1 MEMTILFYVFAAL
14 TVVSA
19 FVVVFARSL
28 IYSAFSLLFTF
39 MGVAGLYVL
48 LSADFIAVAQI
59 MVYIGGILILLVF
72 GVMLTRQ
79 ATDVEIS
86 ASTLRIVPASAI
98 VWLTLATLILVFYRT
113 QWTEVRVLPSI
124 EGTTMELGELLMTTY
139 VLPFEVAGI
148 LLLVTVMGA
157 ALIARRQE
165 VSTDV

>member
-1 MEMTILFYVFAAL
+1 MEITILFYVFAAL
-14 TVVSA
+14 TVGSA
-19 FVVVFARSL
+19 MVVVFARSL

-48 LSADFIAVAQI
+48 LTADFIAVAQI

-72 GVMLTRQ
+72 GVMLTRR
-79 ATDVEIS
+79 AVDVEIS
-86 ASTLRIVPASAI
+86 TGTLRVLPASAI
-98 VWLTLATLILVFYRT
+98 VGIALATIGYTFYRT
-113 QWTEVRVLPSI
+113 RWAEVDHVPDI

-165 VSTDV
+165 VSTDA